1 MKKTSESIKNGK
13 DRRKIFSRKDL
24 GTWEVQTGRAL
35 VEELIS
41 RQDAS
46 RVKQLI
52 PVRHQRMAVSPF
64 TFFRGSAIIQA
75 GDIASSGGTDIRV
88 QACGDAHISNFG
100 LYASTERRVVFDIN
114 DFDETLNAPFDV
126 DIKRLV
132 ASIEICGRERGF
144 SKKARQDAVYDAA
157 AMYRSSMLEFS
168 EMGNMEVWYR
178 HLDLESLLDK
188 GSELMTEDNEKTIR
202 TAVNK
207 AMSNNSMRAI
217 EKMTET
223 VDGKLRIK
231 SNPPLIVPIREMP
244 DKEKELYDLQCNL
257 YKAFDIYRQ
266 SLPPEKRILI
276 DQYEPIELAHKVV
289 GVGSVGRRAWV
300 MVLMGRD
307 DGDPLVLQIKQAE
320 RSVLEDYYGKS
331 EYETC
336 GQRVVEGQ
344 RLIQTA
350 GDILLGWF
358 RLELPGEKTFDYYVR
373 QLYDSKG
380 SFNLEKI
387 TQNGYHGLASMC
399 AWTLA
404 HAHAKTGNRHELAG
418 YLGKGEAFEE
428 AMVKYADSYADQN
441 EADYDMFLKFC
452 KNADNHDLV

>member
-41 RQDAS
+41 RQDAT

-64 TFFRGSAIIQA
+64 IFFRGSAIIQA

-144 SKKARQDAVYDAA
+144 SKKARQDVVYDAA

-178 HLDLESLLDK
+178 HLDLESLLEK
-188 GSELMTEDNEKTIR
+188 GLR
-202 TAVNK
+202 
-207 AMSNNSMRAI
+207 
-217 EKMTET
+217 
-223 VDGKLRIK
+223 VD
-231 SNPPLIVPIREMP
+231 
-244 DKEKELYDLQCNL
+244 D
-257 YKAFDIYRQ
+257 
-266 SLPPEKRILI
+266 
-276 DQYEPIELAHKVV
+276 
-289 GVGSVGRRAWV
+289 
-300 MVLMGRD
+300 
-307 DGDPLVLQIKQAE
+307 
-320 RSVLEDYYGKS
+320 
-331 EYETC
+331 
-336 GQRVVEGQ
+336 
-344 RLIQTA
+344 
-350 GDILLGWF
+350 
-358 RLELPGEKTFDYYVR
+358 
-373 QLYDSKG
+373 
-380 SFNLEKI
+380 
-387 TQNGYHGLASMC
+387 
-399 AWTLA
+399 
-404 HAHAKTGNRHELAG
+404 
-418 YLGKGEAFEE
+418 
-428 AMVKYADSYADQN
+428 
-441 EADYDMFLKFC
+441 
-452 KNADNHDLV
+452 